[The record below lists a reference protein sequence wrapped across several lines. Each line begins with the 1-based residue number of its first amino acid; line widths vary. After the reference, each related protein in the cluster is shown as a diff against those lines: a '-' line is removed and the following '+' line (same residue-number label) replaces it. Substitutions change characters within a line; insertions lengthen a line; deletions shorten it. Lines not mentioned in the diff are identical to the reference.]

1 MPARIDRPAALSF
14 ARPVIALIAATA
26 ALLFASTARAQGAC
40 GADINRDGVVGPA
53 DLSQLLGAW
62 GSCSNCTAD
71 TNLDGAVN
79 AADLTVV
86 LANWGASCA
95 PLSWATTLEYS
106 PNPAV
111 VTSAA
116 MRQAI
121 AATGK
126 PWRVRTNASPQIEM
140 LLVPPGT
147 FQMGCSSSIQT
158 DCAAD
163 ELPVHAVTLTS
174 AFYLG
179 RYEVT
184 QAQWLAV
191 VGLNPSYF
199 QAPNY
204 PNSGNRPVERL
215 SQIQA
220 VSFAAS
226 SGLRLPTEAEWEY
239 AYRGGTTTAYHS
251 TPRAPMGSDD
261 QNAVVN
267 IGWIDANSS
276 GQTHIVGGLAPNA
289 LGFHDMS
296 GNVYEWC
303 SDWYG
308 PYSASPQTNPTGGSS
323 ASGERVARGGSY
335 NLPPYYAG
343 ASKRIKFLPNY
354 QFSPIIGVRVARNP

>member
-1 MPARIDRPAALSF
+1 MTSSILRLPNF
-14 ARPVIALIAATA
+14 ARSRLAIASIAAVATM
-26 ALLFASTARAQGAC
+26 LFASSARAQGAC
-40 GADINRDGVVGPA
+40 GADINHDGAVGPA
-53 DLSQLLGAW
+53 DLSQLLVAW
-62 GSCSNCTAD
+62 GSCSNCAAD
-71 TNLDGAVN
+71 TNLDGAVD
-79 AADLTVV
+79 ATDLTVV
-86 LANWGASCA
+86 LTNWGAACT

-121 AATGK
+121 AATGR

-158 DCAAD
+158 GCAAD

-220 VSFAAS
+220 ASFAAS